1 VHLPCQTAKLYT
13 SALETLCG
21 QAYGAKQ
28 YHMLGIY
35 MQRSWLI
42 LLGFAVLLA
51 PTYIFSAQLLVAL
64 GQPADLSREAGLASM
79 YMLPLHF
86 TSAILLP
93 VNKFLQSQ
101 LKNWVTAATTAVG
114 FPVHVAA
121 TWLLVRYLQLGVVG
135 AAMAISVSWSL
146 ITGLQLAYVV
156 GGGCPET
163 WRGFSALA
171 FVDLKDF
178 VKLSAA
184 SGVMLWYVHQFEQIS
199 FGRESV
205 LIIFLQFAVT

>member
-1 VHLPCQTAKLYT
+1 
-13 SALETLCG
+13 
-21 QAYGAKQ
+21 
-28 YHMLGIY
+28 
-35 MQRSWLI
+35 
-42 LLGFAVLLA
+42 
-51 PTYIFSAQLLVAL
+51 
-64 GQPADLSREAGLASM
+64 
-79 YMLPLHF
+79 
-86 TSAILLP
+86 
-93 VNKFLQSQ
+93 
-101 LKNWVTAATTAVG
+101 VG